1 MRILFVVV
9 FAAVL
14 LSAPAAEA
22 HKVIA
27 SLYPGSGVVEGEV
40 GFSNGDMAV
49 NALIEVYDTDG
60 NKLGETRTD
69 EDGFFTYRPT
79 AKIDLVFRS
88 NLGAGHI
95 AIMQLAAEEVLLA
108 DGATSGAGPHSV
120 QAIAGKVALRA
131 DQRALIAAE
140 IRRAIRPLQREI
152 NAYKEKNDMQSILGG
167 LGYIVGLFG
176 VGFYL
181 AARRRQAGA

>member
-1 MRILFVVV
+1 MRILFSVV

-27 SLYPGSGVVEGEV
+27 SLYPGNGVVEGEV

-49 NALIEVYDTDG
+49 NALIEVFDADG
-60 NKLGETRTD
+60 KKLGETRTD
-69 EDGFFTYRPT
+69 EDGFFTYRPA
-79 AKIDLVFRS
+79 AKTDLVFRS

-95 AIMQLAAEEVLLA
+95 AVMHLAADEVLLA
-108 DGATSGAGPHSV
+108 EGESSAAGAQSI
-120 QAIAGKVALRA
+120 QAIGGKAALRA

-140 IRRAIRPLQREI
+140 VRRAIRPLQREI
-152 NAYKEKNDMQSILGG
+152 SAYKEKNDMQSILGG
-167 LGYIVGLFG
+167 LGYIAGLFG